1 MDKLIMILLFS
12 LIITVTGITLFVLSA
27 KPVDMSDSIARMIN
41 VSYIDTAALEEEAV
55 FNNHFFPLLSSPE
68 EVISSMLQE
77 DKDATSVIYTG
88 YFKVRSTDYAF
99 LEQNG
104 RAAEVKVGDFLFPY
118 RVYGITEFAV
128 LLNDTRDNS
137 FVVAKYFKN
146 K

>member
-1 MDKLIMILLFS
+1 MDKLIMILLLS
-12 LIITVTGITLFVLSA
+12 LIVTTVGVTLFVLSA
-27 KPVDMSDSIARMIN
+27 KPVDMSGSIGRLIKVN
-41 VSYIDTAALEEEAV
+41 NIDITELENEVS

-77 DKDATSVIYTG
+77 DKEATTVTYTG

-104 RAAEVKVGDFLFPY
+104 EAAEVKVGDFLFPY